1 MAKAP
6 IRPMEECVAQ
16 RQSETEK
23 AGKENKGTDVEE
35 TVPTEIH

>member
-1 MAKAP
+1 MARAP

-23 AGKENKGTDVEE
+23 VGMRIKEQM
-35 TVPTEIH
+35 